1 MKPHLRLAQA
11 LEAAL
16 KVARDQVVRGTDLS
30 QHVRA
35 FLVKQGCLLEIMRG
49 WYFLVPPD
57 APRGET
63 ALWHGHFWT
72 FLSLYLED
80 RVGEEYCLS
89 PEISLDLQSGETA
102 TPTQAVAILSHG
114 GNNTT
119 TLRFADTGIS
129 CSLLTYA
136 APERLPANPVKY
148 RGLNLM
154 PVGHALARVTPTY
167 FRTNRPQAEVLLRT
181 ASAPAL
187 VSGILEVGTEAGAAR
202 VLGGL
207 ETLGM
212 KERANQVRGLIA
224 LTGWTKSVNPFPDD
238 QPLLPAIIRPV
249 SPSADR
255 IRLLWQQMRPVVLE
269 HFPSAPAAPDPSA
282 FFVKAHE
289 LYEYD
294 AYHSLSIE
302 GFQVTPELIA
312 RIAAGGDSDDPA
324 MKEENNRLAAK
335 GYRLAHGSVLASIGK
350 IFDGGQPGNTVSTD
364 LPYWYSELHRPFVQV
379 GRLSAADLAG
389 YRERPVFLKGASHV
403 PPAPGPALIDSME
416 AFSAAIEGEDE
427 SSVRAVLG
435 HFVFVYIHP
444 FSDGNGRMGRFLMN
458 AMLASG
464 GYPWTIVRVSRRSQY
479 MEALETASTGR
490 NIAPFAKFIAGEM
503 AIDWSAERADPARRV
518 RIETKKEK

>member
-1 MKPHLRLAQA
+1 VSFDLSLFFK
-11 LEAAL
+11 AAL
-16 KVARDQVVRGTDLS
+16 NVARDQVVSGPDLS

-35 FLVKQGCLLEIMRG
+35 FLVKQGCLLEIMRR

-102 TPTQAVAILSHG
+102 TPTQAVAILSRG
-114 GNNTT
+114 GNNIT
-119 TLRFADTGIS
+119 TLRFADTGIF

-136 APERLPANPVKY
+136 APERLPANPVEY
-148 RGLNLM
+148 RSLNLM

-187 VSGILEVGTEAGAAR
+187 VSGILEVGKEAGAAR

-212 KERANQVRGLIA
+212 KERADQVRGLIA
-224 LTGWTKSVNPFPDD
+224 LTGWTKSANPFPYD

-249 SPSADR
+249 SLSADR
-255 IRLLWQQMRPVVLE
+255 IRLLWEQMRPVVLE
-269 HFPSAPAAPDPSA
+269 HFPSAPASPDPSA
-282 FFVKAHE
+282 FFAKAHE

-302 GFQVTPELIA
+302 GFQV
-312 RIAAGGDSDDPA
+312 
-324 MKEENNRLAAK
+324 
-335 GYRLAHGSVLASIGK
+335 
-350 IFDGGQPGNTVSTD
+350 
-364 LPYWYSELHRPFVQV
+364 
-379 GRLSAADLAG
+379 
-389 YRERPVFLKGASHV
+389 
-403 PPAPGPALIDSME
+403 PP
-416 AFSAAIEGEDE
+416 
-427 SSVRAVLG
+427 
-435 HFVFVYIHP
+435 
-444 FSDGNGRMGRFLMN
+444 
-458 AMLASG
+458 
-464 GYPWTIVRVSRRSQY
+464 
-479 MEALETASTGR
+479 
-490 NIAPFAKFIAGEM
+490 
-503 AIDWSAERADPARRV
+503 
-518 RIETKKEK
+518 